1 MNPPFAEHKKIY
13 ITACVLLA
21 VIYAALTGTPS
32 ASCLIAD
39 GTLYAAMLY
48 GAGIALWNIFRY
60 ALPQNGLYARFF
72 LSMLAVLTGCLMVG
86 AESAVAYLFFPA
98 SFGRFAATIPV
109 RLFITLLLFVIA
121 RLYFRLYSMDV
132 SPAQLPTEESSSQP
146 KEYITRFTV
155 RNGQKIKFIPVEDI
169 LYLQADGD
177 YVAIYTA
184 EGHWLKEQT
193 MKYSEEQLPPDRFI
207 RIHRSYIVNVNQIGR
222 IERYGEQQ
230 QVILSNG
237 MKIKISAAGYRT
249 LRQQLG
255 L

>member
-1 MNPPFAEHKKIY
+1 
-13 ITACVLLA
+13 
-21 VIYAALTGTPS
+21 
-32 ASCLIAD
+32 
-39 GTLYAAMLY
+39 MLY
-48 GAGIALWNIFRY
+48 GAGITLWNIFRY
-60 ALPQNGLYARFF
+60 ALPQSGLYARLF
-72 LSMLAVLTGCLMVG
+72 LSMLAVLTGFLMVG
-86 AESAVAYLFFPA
+86 AESVVVYLFFSV
-98 SFGRFAATIPV
+98 SFSHFAETIPI

-121 RLYFRLYSMDV
+121 RLYFRLYSKEV
-132 SPAQLPTEESSSQP
+132 SSAQLPIEESFSQP
-146 KEYITRFTV
+146 KEYVKRFTV
-155 RNGQKIKFIPVEDI
+155 RNGQKIKFIPIEDI

-193 MKYSEEQLPPDRFI
+193 MKYAEEQLPPDRFI
-207 RIHRSYIVNVNQIGR
+207 RIHRSYIVNVNRISR

-230 QVILSNG
+230 QVILHNG